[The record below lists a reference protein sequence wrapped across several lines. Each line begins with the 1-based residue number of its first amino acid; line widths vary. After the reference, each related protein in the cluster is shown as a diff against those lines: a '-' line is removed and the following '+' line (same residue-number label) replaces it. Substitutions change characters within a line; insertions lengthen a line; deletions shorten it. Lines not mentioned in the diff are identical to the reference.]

1 MDIIK
6 GFKHVDYT
14 DLQKELDINFKRS
27 GKSYAE
33 LAVAADLIS
42 TATIK
47 NAFDFDEQK
56 VSDKT
61 LTRILDF
68 VGMEAM
74 IVWFNGRRYYYIS
87 KKVPA

>member
-6 GFKHVDYT
+6 GYKPVPYN
-14 DLQKELDINFKRS
+14 DLQKELDSSFKRS

-47 NAFDFDEQK
+47 NAFDLDEQR

-61 LTRILDF
+61 LTRIFDYI
-68 VGMEAM
+68 GMEAI
-74 IVWFNGRRYYYIS
+74 IVWKNGERHYYIS
-87 KKVPA
+87 KKVHI